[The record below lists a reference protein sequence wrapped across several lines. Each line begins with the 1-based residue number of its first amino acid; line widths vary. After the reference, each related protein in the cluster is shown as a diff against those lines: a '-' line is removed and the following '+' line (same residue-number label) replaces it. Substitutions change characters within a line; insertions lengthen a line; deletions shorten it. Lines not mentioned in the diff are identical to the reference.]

1 MNKCAYC
8 GNELTT
14 NSFSNICKSCRN
26 KLNNDLQNE
35 VLFQSRKQMSKEL
48 EALKILKANAIL
60 FDDGTDFG
68 ASTLEAINDLDIYL
82 TPPTEE
88 EVCEHLN
95 ESFGLKGKD
104 TNLHFIYDKESRE
117 FRMVSQGQ
125 VYRYISTKRQSE
137 DSIEF
142 IDLDIDD
149 IVILG
154 RFYEGEIGKGA
165 KNNEL

>member
-1 MNKCAYC
+1 
-8 GNELTT
+8 
-14 NSFSNICKSCRN
+14 
-26 KLNNDLQNE
+26 
-35 VLFQSRKQMSKEL
+35 MSKEL
-48 EALKILKANAIL
+48 EALEYLKPFRWEDKKAK
-60 FDDGTDFG
+60 
-68 ASTLEAINDLDIYL
+68 EAYELLKKSL
-82 TPPTEE
+82 TPPTAE

-95 ESFGLKGKD
+95 ESFGLKGKN

-154 RFYEGEIGKGA
+154 QFYKGESK
-165 KNNEL
+165 